1 MAQRVSPETLAK
13 AAYWYYVQDLSQKEV
28 ARRLGTSQSNVS
40 RLMRAAREHGVVKFE
55 ISYPIYRELDLEDEL
70 RSKFQEHGVRD
81 VVVSQV
87 FSDHEDS
94 ADQQA
99 GMLSVARSSA
109 EWLQDNL
116 LDGQTLGLFWG
127 TTVKAMVDIAR
138 FDRRIDAHVVQLA
151 GEWSVDPGLSGHNL
165 VRDLGDKI
173 GGRYTY
179 FNAPAVAATAE
190 EADSLLST
198 PEVKRS
204 LDLARHADI
213 ALLGIG
219 SFPTDTTR
227 TFLDLARATK
237 LEVSEAREKKVV
249 GQFAGRFFDH
259 EGKQV
264 ELAIHRR
271 LVSLD
276 LAEVRGIP
284 TIAAVAHGESKTAA
298 VRAAVHGGL
307 IDVLIVDPTL
317 ARGLLDY

>member
-1 MAQRVSPETLAK
+1 VAQRVSAETLAK

-40 RLMRAAREHGVVKFE
+40 RLMRAAREQGVVKFE
-55 ISYPIYRELDLEDEL
+55 IAYPIHRELDLEDAL
-70 RSKFQEHGVRD
+70 RSTYHDFGVRD
-81 VVVSQV
+81 VIVSQV
-87 FSDHEDS
+87 FSDHDHS
-94 ADQQA
+94 GNQQA

-165 VRDLGDKI
+165 VRDLGDKL

-190 EADSLLST
+190 EADSLLVT

-237 LEVSEAREKKVV
+237 AEVDEAERKQVV
-249 GQFAGRFFDH
+249 GQFAGRFFDDQ
-259 EGKQV
+259 GKQV
-264 ELAIHRR
+264 DLAIHRR

-284 TIAAVAHGESKTAA
+284 TIAAVAHGEGKTTA
-298 VRAAVHGGL
+298 VRAALHGGL
-307 IDVLIVDPTL
+307 IDVLIVDPVL
-317 ARGLLDY
+317 GRCLLD

>member
-1 MAQRVSPETLAK
+1 VSAETLAK
-13 AAYWYYVQDLSQKEV
+13 AAYWYYIQDLSQKEV

-40 RLMRAAREHGVVKFE
+40 RLMRAAREQGVVKFE
-55 ISYPIYRELDLEDEL
+55 IAYPIHRELDLEDAL
-70 RSKFQEHGVRD
+70 RSTYHDFGVRD
-81 VVVSQV
+81 VIVSQV
-87 FSDHEDS
+87 FSDHDHS
-94 ADQQA
+94 GNQQA

-165 VRDLGDKI
+165 VRDLGDKL

-190 EADSLLST
+190 EADSLLVT

-237 LEVSEAREKKVV
+237 AEVDEAERKQVV
-249 GQFAGRFFDH
+249 GQFAGRFFDDQ
-259 EGKQV
+259 GKQV
-264 ELAIHRR
+264 DLAIHRR

-284 TIAAVAHGESKTAA
+284 TIAAVAHGEGKTTA
-298 VRAAVHGGL
+298 VRAALHGGL
-307 IDVLIVDPTL
+307 IDVLIVDPVL
-317 ARGLLDY
+317 GRCLLD